1 MANLQLK
8 NKEKAGFQFS
18 WSLAFFKRLDDRLLR
33 APGLTSSRQRG
44 YKPGQHRNVILWQSS
59 LPNNQ
64 MLPETAA
71 KKGGIH
77 ETCKTTAPDS
87 YNNILASISLCSW
100 G

>member
-1 MANLQLK
+1 MFLWMNCALQK

-18 WSLAFFKRLDDRLLR
+18 WSLAFFKQLDDRLLR

-77 ETCKTTAPDS
+77 EICKTTAPDS
-87 YNNILASISLCSW
+87 YATILSHIL
-100 G
+100 